1 MRSIVM
7 VVAAILFNFSA
18 YAGAG
23 ADADIPKII
32 DENKQPE
39 LYCMAQNIFFEAG
52 TESYMG
58 KVAVALVTMNRVKD
72 SRYPN
77 TICEVVKQGPTRES
91 WKTRQTPDPNDAE
104 FYPIKN
110 MCQFSWYCD
119 GKDDIPGN
127 GVGWRTSQEIAF
139 LVVQL
144 GQWRGLME
152 GATHYHATYVD
163 PAWNKTKTLVG
174 QVDRH
179 IFYRWD

>member
-1 MRSIVM
+1 MRSIIMAVS
-7 VVAAILFNFSA
+7 AILFNFSA
-18 YAGAG
+18 YAS

-32 DENKQPE
+32 SESKQPE

-72 SRYPN
+72 ARYPN
-77 TICEVVKQGPTRES
+77 TVCEVVKQGPTRES
-91 WKTRQTPDPNDAE
+91 WKTKQTPDPNDAE

-119 GKDDIPGN
+119 GKDDVPGN
-127 GVGWRTSQEIAF
+127 GVGWRTSQEIAI

-163 PAWNKTKTLVG
+163 PSWNKTKTLVG